1 MPEVTEAILNGLAAK
16 IESLE
21 LTEIEQ
27 AILDRT
33 LERAADNSDDTT
45 GFVAS
50 EDELVEVKSLREAGF
65 GGVDAVAM
73 PGLSPFSLKL
83 GKGAGLWG

>member
-1 MPEVTEAILNGLAAK
+1 MQEVTEATLNGLASK
-16 IESLE
+16 IDSLE

-27 AILDRT
+27 AILDRA
-33 LERAADNSDDTT
+33 LDRAADSGYDTS

-50 EDELVEVKSLREAGF
+50 EDELVAVKSLRDAGF
-65 GGVDAVAM
+65 GGVDAAKM
-73 PGLSPFSLKL
+73 PGLSPLSLKL